1 MRWESPPNFEVS
13 GRTPVCD
20 HSNTSYW
27 AEFSCGTAYHDVGS
41 TPVLSCCDRHN
52 SAGNETT
59 EYDHSNGSN
68 MALFIVLRKHSKLW
82 SLRTK
87 PQCVPIQIQAT
98 EQRFHVVGSTALL
111 LLLERNH
118 SVWSFKW
125 KYYSTVYCFEEA
137 LQTMKFVSETPAWP
151 FKWML
156 MSSCFLSVTSFY
168 GNNERVLFFFSKNAH
183 ANATFRYLKENYQ
196 PDITKRVV
204 CERNTI
210 LCDHSNGSYWL
221 QCCFAFD
228 DCTKRY
234 FWSVLRLRV
243 QPFKTFHSFRVNQR
257 KPKALRTYKE
267 CQAQVLIS
275 TSFSDIWHVISSVT
289 SGYIHK

>member
-1 MRWESPPNFEVS
+1 MPNFEVS
-13 GRTPVCD
+13 GRNPSVCPFK
-20 HSNTSYW
+20 YK
-27 AEFSCGTAYHDVGS
+27 
-41 TPVLSCCDRHN
+41 LLN
-52 SAGNETT
+52 SAFNC
-59 EYDHSNGSN
+59 
-68 MALFIVLRKHSKLW
+68 RKYCAVVSV
-82 SLRTK
+82 RTK
-87 PQCVPIQIQAT
+87 PQCMIIQMEVLQ
-98 EQRFHVVGSTALL
+98 HCLL
-111 LLLERNH
+111 LWGSIPNYEVCERNP
-118 SVWSFKW
+118 SV
-125 KYYSTVYCFEEA
+125 
-137 LQTMKFVSETPAWP
+137 WP

-156 MSSCFLSVTSFY
+156 MSSFFLSVTSFY

-234 FWSVLRLRV
+234 FWSVLRLGV

-267 CQAQVLIS
+267 CQAQLLIS